1 MIQRD
6 IPDNIHRGDNMEVK
20 EMELDMLEKVTGG
33 AAAPDDK
40 QAMED
45 FKSAW
50 VALGLDGKYS
60 SHVRNQV
67 GDSWIKAGCAETAE
81 EYINAWLANQT

>member
-1 MIQRD
+1 
-6 IPDNIHRGDNMEVK
+6 MEAM

-33 AAAPDDK
+33 VAAADDK
-40 QAMED
+40 EAMET

-50 VALGLDGKYS
+50 SALGLDSKYT

-67 GDSWIKAGCAETAE
+67 GDNWIKDGCVVSAED
-81 EYINAWLANQT
+81 YINSWLAGK